1 MRKLSIETN
10 IAKAQ
15 ELIQIHENDEFLRS
29 EDVCRLFKISN
40 STLKNYRTEG
50 IIPCY
55 KLGKTYLY
63 KRLEIEAEMQKL

>member
-50 IIPCY
+50 IIPCHKHRY
-55 KLGKTYLY
+55 TSCSM
-63 KRLEIEAEMQKL
+63 RLEIEAVMQKL

>member
-29 EDVCRLFKISN
+29 EDIRESYQSKLIS
-40 STLKNYRTEG
+40 LKHRN
-50 IIPCY
+50 
-55 KLGKTYLY
+55 
-63 KRLEIEAEMQKL
+63 